1 MDAETLK
8 KIIVEGESVEVE
20 LKQSFHSVQ
29 EIARIIA
36 AFANTQGGLLILGV
50 TDKRRIEGIKENPDI
65 IQQKIAHAN
74 AIIHPAPLTN
84 VEVHTLDHK
93 KIILVV
99 VHKADLSVFHSVEG
113 VIFVRLGSTVQ
124 KLEGQSI
131 IEFLRHR
138 QILLFEESIEPT
150 ALLNDID
157 QNRVRDYLE
166 KRKQEDF
173 LKKHSLQDFFLNKKL
188 ASLQPDLKLKNAG
201 LLFFSKDPQFFFPYT
216 LIKLVRFDGK
226 EAVKVL
232 AYEEAKG
239 TLPQM
244 IEHSLNFIRRFIAK
258 EFVIKDFKRKEILYI
273 PEDAVR
279 ETIINALAHR
289 DYFNKNEVQLSIFD
303 DRVEITNPGGLP
315 EGMTKELLGAL
326 SIQRNPKIYELLK
339 DYGYMEGLGSGIIQ
353 VRELMKKNNLPEPEF
368 LTNKEFF
375 RIILRI
381 RKFEEKRSDLTK
393 RQIIIINYLKE
404 HKKIKSK
411 ECAAINKISIPT
423 AVNELKNLEK
433 LGLVEK
439 KGTYRGA
446 YYVIKEE
453 K

>member
-1 MDAETLK
+1 MNTETLK
-8 KIIVEGESVEVE
+8 KIIAEGEGVEVE

-50 TDKRRIEGIKENPDI
+50 TDNGKIEGIKENHDI
-65 IQQKIAHAN
+65 VQQKTAQAN

-84 VEVHTLDHK
+84 IEVHTLEQK
-93 KIILVV
+93 KVILIV
-99 VHKADLSVFHSVEG
+99 VHRADSSVFHSVEG

-138 QILLFEESIEPT
+138 QILMFEESIEFT
-150 ALLNDID
+150 ASLKDID
-157 QNRVRDYLE
+157 QNRIKEYIE

-173 LKKHSLQDFFLNKKL
+173 LKKHSLQDFFISKKL
-188 ASLQPDLKLKNAG
+188 ASLQPDLKLKNVA

-258 EFVIKDFKRKEILYI
+258 EFVIKDFKRKEILYL

-279 ETIINALAHR
+279 EAVINALAHR

-315 EGMTKELLGAL
+315 EGMSKELLGAL

-339 DYGYMEGLGSGIIQ
+339 DYGYMEGLGSGILQI
-353 VRELMKKNNLPEPEF
+353 REFMKKNNLPEPEF

-381 RKFEEKRSDLTK
+381 RKAEEKKSELTK
-393 RQIIIINYLKE
+393 RQTTIINYLKE

-411 ECAAINKISIPT
+411 ECASLNKISIPT
-423 AVNELKNLEK
+423 AVNEFKNLEK
-433 LGLVEK
+433 LGLIK
-439 KGTYRGA
+439 KIGSYRGA
-446 YYVIKEE
+446 YYILNEE
-453 K
+453 